1 MHSAPGKLKGECL
14 GKPASFFFSSSPIW
28 QQFQLQSQYCLK
40 RRMQSQKRKDI
51 STMNT
56 EGHLD
61 IQERAG
67 CAIPVATA
75 FPAVPALKGVEVG
88 GSKQTY
94 AGSMISCAV

>member
-1 MHSAPGKLKGECL
+1 MHTDN
-14 GKPASFFFSSSPIW
+14 
-28 QQFQLQSQYCLK
+28 
-40 RRMQSQKRKDI
+40 RDI

-67 CAIPVATA
+67 SAVPAAMA

-88 GSKQTY
+88 QEQATY
-94 AGSMISCAV
+94 DGSMISCAV

>member
-14 GKPASFFFSSSPIW
+14 GKPASFFFSASPIW

-40 RRMQSQKRKDI
+40 GRMHTDSKDI

-67 CAIPVATA
+67 SAIPAATA

-88 GSKQTY
+88 GNKKNL
-94 AGSMISCAV
+94 